1 MLISNMDPPNS
12 SKTDPVNFEL
22 GTPSGKDTVAPEP
35 TTVTQDPFGDE
46 SDAGV
51 KYKTM
56 VWW

>member
-1 MLISNMDPPNS
+1 MLFSNMDPPNS
-12 SKTDPVNFEL
+12 STTDAVSFEL
-22 GTPSGKDTVAPEP
+22 GTPIKKDTVALEP
-35 TTVTQDPFGDE
+35 SMVKQDPFGDE